1 VTELVRFDA
10 HGHPAI
16 RATHAKTLEFTV
28 ETAITGRATCVVGV
42 AARLPSLPVAGPIEL
57 TIMVAGESVSCR
69 AVGNS
74 AWWPGSG
81 SAVIRRSRQ
90 RLPDTLATDAELAAD
105 GLPRHLVRA
114 LASPDA
120 TLSVLIERRAG
131 PPGGTLVRCFRPG
144 VAPDRLMAEA
154 AAADA
159 VIAEDSSSGSWLSSI
174 GIASQAAG
182 SASSTAACLAA
193 GGRVLAV
200 TDFGSAGAGSALL
213 AAAGGVEVLG
223 LPAEAAVSA
232 AAPDRSPVLQ
242 AGHLASRELPALAGT
257 NPSAA
262 LVVRCPAERLPGLLA
277 GLGRDGAQLVLVPAG
292 DPERP
297 VRGSLSEIQLPE
309 RGEVVC
315 RVAGLPGAAPA
326 APVEPRALVRELL
339 AQSVT
344 PRTIAL
350 AVAALPG
357 WSRRSAYEFVL
368 AVAGEITPSG

>member
-1 VTELVRFDA
+1 VTELLRFEA
-10 HGHPAI
+10 RGHPAI
-16 RATHAKTLEFTV
+16 RATHGKTLEFTA

-42 AARLPSLPVAGPIEL
+42 ATRLPTRPLAGPIEL
-57 TIMVAGESVSCR
+57 TITVAGESVGCR

-105 GLPRHLVRA
+105 GLPRHFVRA

-120 TLSVLIERRAG
+120 TLSVLIERRAS
-131 PPGGTLVRCFRPG
+131 PLGGTLVRCFRPG
-144 VAPDRLMAEA
+144 VAPDRLVAEA

-159 VIAEDSSSGSWLSSI
+159 VIAEDPSCRSWLSSI
-174 GIASQAAG
+174 GIASQAASWTE
-182 SASSTAACLAA
+182 SAAACLAD

-200 TDFGSAGAGSALL
+200 TDSAGAGSVLL
-213 AAAGGVEVLG
+213 AAAGAVEVLG

-232 AAPDRSPVLQ
+232 AAADRSPVLQ
-242 AGHLASRELPALAGT
+242 AGHLASRGLPALAGA

-262 LVVRCPAERLPGLLA
+262 LVIRCPAEQLPGLLA
-277 GLGRDGAQLVLVPAG
+277 NLGRESAQLVLVSAA

-297 VRGSLSEIQLPE
+297 VRGSLCQLPLPD

-315 RVAGLPGAAPA
+315 RVAGLPDTAPA

-344 PRTIAL
+344 PRTVAL
-350 AVAALPG
+350 AVAGLPG

-368 AVAGEITPSG
+368 AVAAETNPTG